1 MPLLPAAA
9 ATPPPLVCSIETV
22 ESRWTPRAIAG
33 VRMLK
38 GQRFTVTR
46 SPVIKVTPRYV
57 IDSRITSLAEE
68 SEPPLGSNENRN
80 IRYSWQYLAPLGPVA
95 PPATSGE
102 PSRNATIS
110 VEGQLR
116 IRADRSFD
124 LVNVS
129 AMTAEGSTTALTT
142 LRDSA
147 SGTCREQR

>member
-9 ATPPPLVCSIETV
+9 ATLPPLVCSIETV

-33 VRMLK
+33 VRLLK

-80 IRYSWQYLAPLGPVA
+80 IRYIWQYLAPLGPVA

-102 PSRNATIS
+102 PSRNATIT
-110 VEGQLR
+110 VEGQL
-116 IRADRSFD
+116 IIKPNRSFD

-129 AMTAEGSTTALTT
+129 AMTAEGSTAALTT
-142 LRDSA
+142 LRDTA

>member
-1 MPLLPAAA
+1 M
-9 ATPPPLVCSIETV
+9 VCSIETV

-33 VRMLK
+33 VRMLR
-38 GQRFTVTR
+38 GQTFTVALT
-46 SPVIKVTPRYV
+46 PEVMVTPRYV

-68 SEPPLGSNENRN
+68 SAPPIGSETNKS
-80 IRYSWQYLAPLGPVA
+80 IHYSWRYLAPLGPVA

-102 PSRNATIS
+102 PSRNASIS